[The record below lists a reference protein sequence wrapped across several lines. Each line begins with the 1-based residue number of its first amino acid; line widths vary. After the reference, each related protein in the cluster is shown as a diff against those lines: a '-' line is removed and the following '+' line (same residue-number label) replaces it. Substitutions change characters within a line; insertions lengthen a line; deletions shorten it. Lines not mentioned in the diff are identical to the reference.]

1 MLFLEVRWR
10 FLQLIRLKFI
20 VFFDVFQEKFVELFV
35 RAVRTCIETLGFL
48 SHYVWVDTLG
58 KFEIHVARFIL
69 VFFPNLFS
77 EHFLESA
84 LVLDKRLPSFSKF
97 ITEIKLD
104 KERIKELNVLMTFD
118 FLILSKE
125 LVLVLILIL
134 QICKFFNARHHILHH
149 HFLILVESIES
160 VETILFYRLLGPK
173 FYNFNILKFII
184 FVVLNIESIVIDWI
198 LLKHIIMD
206 KILYF
211 TS

>member
-1 MLFLEVRWR
+1 MLFLEVRWL
-10 FLQLIRLKFI
+10 FLKLIRLKLI
-20 VFFDVFQEKFVELFV
+20 IFFDVFQEKFVELLV
-35 RAVRTCIETLGFL
+35 RAVRTCIETLCLL

-58 KFEIHVARFIL
+58 EFKVHIARFVL
-69 VFFPNLFS
+69 VIFPNFFS

-84 LVLDKRLPSFSKF
+84 VVLDKRLPSFSEF

-118 FLILSKE
+118 FFILSKE
-125 LVLVLILIL
+125 LILILILIL
-134 QICKFFNARHHILHH
+134 QICKFFNTRHHILHH

-173 FYNFNILKFII
+173 FDNFNILKIII
-184 FVVLNIESIVIDWI
+184 FVVLNIESIVIDWV

-206 KILYF
+206 EILYF